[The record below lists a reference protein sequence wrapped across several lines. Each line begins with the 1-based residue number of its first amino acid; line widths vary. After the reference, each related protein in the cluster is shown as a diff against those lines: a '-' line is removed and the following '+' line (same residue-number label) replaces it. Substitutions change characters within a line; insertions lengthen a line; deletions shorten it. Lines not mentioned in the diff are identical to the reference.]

1 MNRMPRFASILSS
14 LAVLAGVL
22 VLHGPA
28 AEAQVVKPFQII
40 GAGVG
45 PDGLPLP
52 GEPARSHW
60 AVGLAS
66 HMGTYLGEG
75 TVETDSAD
83 PQPNG
88 TITGDFGSGSPFVF
102 KGADGDKLV
111 CWYGRTD
118 HGATTPGTFTLT
130 IVDVLPGGT
139 LVVKAAWIA
148 QFVAVP
154 DQSTGQFA
162 GVTGSWV
169 MYAYSEP
176 FLLGSSDPVAYWWE
190 GEGTL
195 TFREGK

>member
-1 MNRMPRFASILSS
+1 MNRMPRCTSMVSS
-14 LAVLAGVL
+14 LAVLVGVL
-22 VLHGPA
+22 VLHAPA
-28 AEAQVVKPFQII
+28 TQAQVVTPFQIF

-52 GEPARSHW
+52 GQDPRPHW
-60 AVGLAS
+60 AVGWATDLGA
-66 HMGTYLGEG
+66 YFGEG
-75 TVETDSAD
+75 TVETDSAS

-102 KGADGDKLV
+102 EGAHGDKLV

-130 IVDVLPGGT
+130 ILDVRSDGS
-139 LVVKAAWIA
+139 LVVEAAWIA

-154 DQSTGQFA
+154 DQSTGKFA

-176 FLLGSSDPVAYWWE
+176 FVLGSSDPVGYWWE
-190 GEGTL
+190 GKGSLTL
-195 TFREGK
+195 RR